1 MIDLERYGVKEGEV
15 LGRLEL
21 LNVVEMLG
29 GMRIQR
35 DVLDFKLRSFLLIR
49 KFFWWSGMGR
59 SFV

>member
-21 LNVVEMLG
+21 LNVVEMLD